1 MNFNTFRKL
10 LGEDVYWKGS
20 RSQFEDSAK
29 NKIEYKDEI
38 IVNYTQVENKEIEDL
53 FSKGTISISWKV
65 DEKKRNTVFNIGET
79 LTFTDA

>member
-53 FSKGTISISWKV
+53 FSKGTRNNLDIMESRRKK
-65 DEKKRNTVFNIGET
+65 EKYSV
-79 LTFTDA
+79 